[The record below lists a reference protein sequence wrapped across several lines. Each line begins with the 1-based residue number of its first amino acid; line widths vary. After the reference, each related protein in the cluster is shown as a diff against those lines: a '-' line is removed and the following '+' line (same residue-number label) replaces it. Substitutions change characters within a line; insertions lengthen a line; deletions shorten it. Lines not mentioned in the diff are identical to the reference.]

1 MEIKVKVTTDPATCT
16 VDDFAAKVKRK
27 RSQIDRAIQDDSL
40 DHGEVFG
47 KKVVVLNEKSETYA
61 SNCKLRDRIKS

>member
-1 MEIKVKVTTDPATCT
+1 MEIKVKVETFPATCT

-27 RSQIDRAIQDDSL
+27 RSQIDRAILDDVL

-47 KKVVVLNEKSETYA
+47 KKVVILNEKASGYA
-61 SNCKLRDRIKS
+61 ANCKLRDKIKN